1 MTAIDLSFEET
12 GDGPPLII
20 LHGLFG
26 QGRNWIG
33 IAKALAGDFRV
44 LTVDLR
50 NHGASPWSNEMNY
63 SVMAEDVTTL
73 IRRECDG
80 GPVLVVGHSMGGK
93 TTMVLALTRPDLVE
107 RLSVVDIAPVP
118 YDHDFDAHLEA
129 MANMN
134 TGALT
139 RRAEAEAV
147 LLDAVGDIHIA
158 SFLARNLKPA
168 EHGEGFEWLINV
180 TAIATHMDE
189 ILDFPIFEA
198 DDAYEAPALFLA
210 GGTSD
215 YIQSFHQAEIE
226 RLFPNADTQIID
238 DAGHWV
244 HAEKPGE
251 VVGALKGF
259 LAS

>member
-1 MTAIDLSFEET
+1 MEQHGTAMTAIDLSFEET

-63 SVMAEDVTTL
+63 SA
-73 IRRECDG
+73 
-80 GPVLVVGHSMGGK
+80 MGGK
-93 TTMVLALTRPDLVE
+93 TAMVLALTRPDLVE

-238 DAGHWV
+238 DAGHRV